1 MILARQ
7 REGNMSVNCQRQG
20 FPEAEGD
27 GVERDFVMYRSS
39 VSAGRIRSCCGN
51 MIEARLAEL
60 RDHSGQLFFCAV
72 WDCPT
77 CHRVT
82 C

>member
-1 MILARQ
+1 MVFARQ
-7 REGNMSVNCQRQG
+7 RGENMSFHYQRQA
-20 FPEAEGD
+20 FPEAED
-27 GVERDFVMYRSS
+27 RTAEREFTLHRCS

-51 MIEARLAEL
+51 IIEPRLVEL
-60 RDHSGQLFFCAV
+60 RDDSGQLFFCAV